1 MSKLD
6 TEIDE
11 LMLFL
16 YVLFLHDAKGED
28 ALKAFATLVYDL
40 CKRYSIDELITNLT
54 KRNQTTIIARFKKS
68 LELIRRDKDE

>member
-16 YVLFLHDAKGED
+16 YVLFLYDARDED
-28 ALKAFATLVYDL
+28 TFKAFATLVYDL
-40 CKRYSIDELITNLT
+40 CKRYSIDELIANLSE
-54 KRNQTTIIARFKKS
+54 RNQTTIIARFKKS
-68 LELIRRDKDE
+68 LELIRGDKDE